1 MMNSL
6 VSALQQDLSK
16 LVQSTGK
23 DPTLDLAVSMVS
35 AIVVVV

>member
-1 MMNSL
+1 MDSL
-6 VSALQQDLSK
+6 VSTLQLDLSK
-16 LVQSTGK
+16 QFQSTGK